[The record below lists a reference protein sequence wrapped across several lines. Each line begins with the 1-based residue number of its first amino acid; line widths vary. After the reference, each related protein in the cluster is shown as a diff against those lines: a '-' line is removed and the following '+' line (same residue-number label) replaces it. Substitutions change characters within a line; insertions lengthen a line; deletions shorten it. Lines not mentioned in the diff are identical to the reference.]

1 MLQHY
6 KKICLIIFILTL
18 LSELKAQDSL
28 YLIGTITGESYQKR
42 ITNVDRVG
50 DVNGDGYD
58 DFMVSSRTGNIRRDQ
73 GIAQLY
79 LGSSNLNLTPDVTF
93 HYPCCDTVNNL
104 GFASEIGDVNND
116 GYDDFTISSKFADAG
131 YNKGKVFLY
140 YGGETI
146 DTIPVAEFSDPWIQD
161 YFGEDVEAVG
171 DLNKDGYDDFTI
183 GSKYNWSS
191 ARGYAYLFWGGDTIA
206 WERSTIF
213 TSDTLEDFF
222 GTSTANIGDIN
233 KDGFED
239 IAISATA
246 WLGSDDTSKVYI
258 FYGGKEMNNIA
269 DTILI
274 ANNGS
279 EQIGKVIK
287 RCGDV
292 NNDGTVDFL
301 IGSSGSWQAILL
313 YLNID
318 SLIIFDA
325 YPYIGAYGDINNDGF
340 SDFIIGDPNYLGPNN
355 LILGA
360 AYVYLGEENID
371 TNYTFMLKGECGSEF
386 SSIAFFSDIN
396 GDDYDEIIILAPG
409 YPIFEE
415 RTGKIYIYSY
425 IDLTDVDE
433 NNEYIITDFALLQ
446 NYPNPFNPST
456 SIQYVIS
463 STQFVT
469 LKVFD
474 VLGKEVAILVNE
486 EKSAGSYDTEFNA
499 SHLASG
505 IYYYQ
510 LRAGNP
516 STGSGQSFVETKKMI
531 LLK

>member
-1 MLQHY
+1 M
-6 KKICLIIFILTL
+6 KSLTVLLL
-18 LSELKAQDSL
+18 LSFFFPETKAQDSL
-28 YLIGTITGESYQKR
+28 YLVDTITGESYLKR

-58 DFMVSSRTGNIRRDQ
+58 DFMVSSRTGKIRKDQ

-79 LGSSNLNLTPDVTF
+79 LGSATLDLTPDVTF

-104 GFASEIGDVNND
+104 GYASEIGDVNND
-116 GYDDFTISSKFADAG
+116 GYDDFTISTKFADAG
-131 YNKGKVFLY
+131 FNKGKVFVY

-171 DLNKDGYDDFTI
+171 DLNKDGYDDFTV
-183 GSKYNWSS
+183 GSKYNWTNGL
-191 ARGYAYLFWGGDTIA
+191 GYLYLFWGGDTIT
-206 WERSTIF
+206 WNKSLTF
-213 TSDTLEDFF
+213 NSNVMTDHF
-222 GTSTANIGDIN
+222 GESAANVGDVN
-233 KDGFED
+233 NDGFED
-239 IAISATA
+239 LAIGATA
-246 WLGSDDTSKVYI
+246 WSGSYDTAKVYI
-258 FYGGKEMNNIA
+258 FYGGDVMDTKA

-292 NNDGTVDFL
+292 NNNGTVDFL
-301 IGSSGSWQAILL
+301 IGSSGSWQVVLM

-318 SLIIFDA
+318 SLISFDG

-355 LILGA
+355 FILGA
-360 AYVYLGEENID
+360 AYIYLGKENID
-371 TNYTFMLKGECGSEF
+371 TNYSYIIKGECGSEF
-386 SSIAFFSDIN
+386 SSIVFFADIN

-409 YPIFEE
+409 YPVFEN

-425 IDLTDVDE
+425 KKLTDVKDNQDNFL
-433 NNEYIITDFALLQ
+433 NNYTLSQ

-456 SIQYVIS
+456 SIQYSIAS
-463 STQFVT
+463 RQFVT
-469 LKVFD
+469 IKVYD
-474 VLGKEVAILVNE
+474 VLGKEVATLVNE
-486 EKSAGSYDTEFNA
+486 EKPAGSYEVEFNSVETLHA
-499 SHLASG
+499 TSLPSG
-505 IYYYQ
+505 VYFYQ
-510 LRAGNP
+510 LRAGEYI
-516 STGSGQSFVETKKMI
+516 ETKKMI